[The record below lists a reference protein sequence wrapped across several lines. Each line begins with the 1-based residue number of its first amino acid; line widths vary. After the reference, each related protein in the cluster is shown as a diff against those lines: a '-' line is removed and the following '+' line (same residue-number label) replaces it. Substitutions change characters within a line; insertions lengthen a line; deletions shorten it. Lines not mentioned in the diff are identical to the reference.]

1 MLGEKTRKN
10 LEEAFAGESMARNK
24 YDYYSSVARKAGYE
38 QIANFFTETA
48 LNEKEHAKLWAK
60 KLDIISDVKENLKH
74 AFEGEHFEN
83 SDMYPRMAAEARE
96 EGHED
101 IAILFERVAEIEKH
115 HEARYR
121 QLLVNIETGEVF
133 KKIGP
138 KKWIC
143 LNCGHIH
150 EGEEAPLVCPT
161 CTHPQAF
168 FQLLAEN
175 Y

>member
-1 MLGEKTRKN
+1 MLGAKTRKN
-10 LEEAFAGESMARNK
+10 LEDAFAGESMARNK
-24 YDYYSSVARKAGYE
+24 YDYYASVAKKSGYE

-60 KLDIISDVKENLKH
+60 KLELIGELNENLKH
-74 AFEGEHFEN
+74 AFEGELYEN
-83 SDMYPRMAAEARE
+83 SEMYPRMAKEARE

-101 IAILFERVAEIEKH
+101 IAILFDRVAEVEKH

-121 QLLVNIETGEVF
+121 KLLVNLETGEVF
-133 KKIGP
+133 KKIGV

-150 EGEEAPLVCPT
+150 EGEEAPSVCPT
-161 CTHPQAF
+161 CSHPRSF
-168 FQLLAEN
+168 FQVLAEN